1 MRNRGLI
8 IQPTVERFLFYIG
21 EGSFLSIIFMITT
34 LLLCNHTFYFSE
46 GVIII
51 QEEKKYYN
59 QNEIVKEINLKTGC
73 SLTDIYKITNALG
86 DVVKD
91 KFSDKDNYVELKLF
105 PGLKVTS
112 RYIPPE
118 QSKSNLDISNL
129 DFILSLNA
137 TFSDRFRKEI
147 REKHKNID
155 KI

>member
-1 MRNRGLI
+1 MRNRWLI

-91 KFSDKDNYVELKLF
+91 NSSDKDNYVELKLF

-112 RYIPPE
+112 RYIPSE
-118 QSKSNLDISNL
+118 QSVSKRLNINSNYSIFMSAVFTD
-129 DFILSLNA
+129 D
-137 TFSDRFRKEI
+137 FRKKV
-147 REKHKNID
+147 RELHNNL
-155 KI
+155 

>member
-1 MRNRGLI
+1 MRNRWLI

-112 RYIPPE
+112 RYIPSE
-118 QSKSNLDISNL
+118 QSVSKRLNINSNYSIFMSAVFTD
-129 DFILSLNA
+129 D
-137 TFSDRFRKEI
+137 FRKKV
-147 REKHKNID
+147 RELHNNLE
-155 KI
+155 

>member
-1 MRNRGLI
+1 MRNRQLI
-8 IQPTVERFLFYIG
+8 IQPTVGRFLFYIG

-73 SLTDIYKITNALG
+73 SLTDIYKVTNALG

-112 RYIPPE
+112 RYIPSG
-118 QSKSNLDISNL
+118 QSVSKRLNINSNYSIFMSAVFTD
-129 DFILSLNA
+129 D
-137 TFSDRFRKEI
+137 FRKKV
-147 REKHKNID
+147 RELHNNLE
-155 KI
+155 

>member
-1 MRNRGLI
+1 
-8 IQPTVERFLFYIG
+8 
-21 EGSFLSIIFMITT
+21 MITT
-34 LLLCNHTFYFSE
+34 LLLCNHTFYFRE

-51 QEEKKYYN
+51 QEGKKYYN

-112 RYIPPE
+112 RYIPSE
-118 QSKSNLDISNL
+118 QSVSKRLNINSNSSIFMSAVFTD
-129 DFILSLNA
+129 D
-137 TFSDRFRKEI
+137 FRKKV
-147 REKHKNID
+147 RELHNNLE
-155 KI
+155 

>member
-1 MRNRGLI
+1 M
-8 IQPTVERFLFYIG
+8 LF
-21 EGSFLSIIFMITT
+21 SK
-34 LLLCNHTFYFSE
+34 

-91 KFSDKDNYVELKLF
+91 KFSDKDDYVELKLF

-112 RYIPPE
+112 RYIPSE
-118 QSKSNLDISNL
+118 QSVSKRLNINSNYSIFMSAVFTDDFRKKVRELHNQGFNCAQAFLCSYQDLLLSNLYLTHALEQAI
-129 DFILSLNA
+129 F
-137 TFSDRFRKEI
+137 
-147 REKHKNID
+147 
-155 KI
+155 

>member
-1 MRNRGLI
+1 MRNRWLI

-112 RYIPPE
+112 RYIPSE
-118 QSKSNLDISNL
+118 QSVSKRLNINSNYSIFMSAVFTD
-129 DFILSLNA
+129 D
-137 TFSDRFRKEI
+137 FRKKV
-147 REKHKNID
+147 RELHNNL
-155 KI
+155 

>member
-1 MRNRGLI
+1 MRNRWLI

-91 KFSDKDNYVELKLF
+91 KFSDKDDYVELKLF

-112 RYIPPE
+112 RYIPSE
-118 QSKSNLDISNL
+118 QSVSKRLNINSNYSIFMSAVFTD
-129 DFILSLNA
+129 D
-137 TFSDRFRKEI
+137 FRKKV
-147 REKHKNID
+147 RELHNNLE
-155 KI
+155 

>member
-1 MRNRGLI
+1 M
-8 IQPTVERFLFYIG
+8 ERFLFYIG

-112 RYIPPE
+112 RYIPSE
-118 QSKSNLDISNL
+118 QSVSKRLNINSNYSIFMSAVFTD
-129 DFILSLNA
+129 D
-137 TFSDRFRKEI
+137 FRKKV
-147 REKHKNID
+147 RELHNNL
-155 KI
+155 

>member
-1 MRNRGLI
+1 M
-8 IQPTVERFLFYIG
+8 LF
-21 EGSFLSIIFMITT
+21 SK
-34 LLLCNHTFYFSE
+34 

-91 KFSDKDNYVELKLF
+91 KFSDKDDYVELKLF

-112 RYIPPE
+112 RYIPSE
-118 QSKSNLDISNL
+118 QSVSKRLNINSNYSIFMSAVFTD
-129 DFILSLNA
+129 D
-137 TFSDRFRKEI
+137 FRKKV
-147 REKHKNID
+147 RELHNNLEWNQLFLADKTENI
-155 KI
+155 

>member
-1 MRNRGLI
+1 M
-8 IQPTVERFLFYIG
+8 LF
-21 EGSFLSIIFMITT
+21 SK
-34 LLLCNHTFYFSE
+34 

-91 KFSDKDNYVELKLF
+91 KFSDKDDYVELKLF

-112 RYIPPE
+112 RYIPSE
-118 QSKSNLDISNL
+118 QSVSKRLNINSNYSIFMSAVFTD
-129 DFILSLNA
+129 D
-137 TFSDRFRKEI
+137 FRKKV
-147 REKHKNID
+147 RELHNNLEWNQLFLAENQNRNKQNKYFTMIAMNSA
-155 KI
+155 

>member
-112 RYIPPE
+112 RYIPSE
-118 QSKSNLDISNL
+118 QSVSKRLNINSNYSIFMSAVFTD
-129 DFILSLNA
+129 D
-137 TFSDRFRKEI
+137 FRKKV
-147 REKHKNID
+147 RELHNNLE
-155 KI
+155 

>member
-1 MRNRGLI
+1 M
-8 IQPTVERFLFYIG
+8 LF
-21 EGSFLSIIFMITT
+21 SK
-34 LLLCNHTFYFSE
+34 

-91 KFSDKDNYVELKLF
+91 KFSDKDDYVELKLF

-112 RYIPPE
+112 RYIPSE
-118 QSKSNLDISNL
+118 QSVSKRLNINSNYSIFMSAVFTD
-129 DFILSLNA
+129 D
-137 TFSDRFRKEI
+137 FRKKV
-147 REKHKNID
+147 RELHNNLEWNQLFLAENQNRNKQNKYFTMIAMNSV
-155 KI
+155 

>member
-1 MRNRGLI
+1 M
-8 IQPTVERFLFYIG
+8 LF
-21 EGSFLSIIFMITT
+21 SK
-34 LLLCNHTFYFSE
+34 

-91 KFSDKDNYVELKLF
+91 KFSDKDDYVELKLF

-112 RYIPPE
+112 RYIPSE
-118 QSKSNLDISNL
+118 QSVSKRLNINSNYSIFMSAVFTD
-129 DFILSLNA
+129 D
-137 TFSDRFRKEI
+137 FRKKV
-147 REKHKNID
+147 RELHNNLEWNQLFLVD
-155 KI
+155 KTENNKM

>member
-1 MRNRGLI
+1 MRNRWLI
-8 IQPTVERFLFYIG
+8 IKPTVERFLFYIG

-51 QEEKKYYN
+51 QEEKKYYS

-112 RYIPPE
+112 RYIPSE
-118 QSKSNLDISNL
+118 QSVSKRLNINSNYSIFMSAVFTD
-129 DFILSLNA
+129 D
-137 TFSDRFRKEI
+137 FRKKV
-147 REKHKNID
+147 RELHNNLE
-155 KI
+155 

>member
-112 RYIPPE
+112 RYIPSE
-118 QSKSNLDISNL
+118 QSVSKRLNINSNYSIFMSAVFTD
-129 DFILSLNA
+129 D
-137 TFSDRFRKEI
+137 FRKKV
-147 REKHKNID
+147 RELHNNL
-155 KI
+155 